1 MTEWMT
7 IVLLCGWLSLLSRK
21 SIRGRINSSWRG
33 WWGWRG
39 WWCRSYPAGWCGW
52 RWRFVLHLKLLQ
64 ALFRS
69 LGLVRSRKPGKYMGN
84 KKIIIYIYIY
94 VICYNNIYIYYI
106 ANLILQKHF
115 WLGAARISPYSNF
128 SFSFWSFR
136 KDNPR
141 CKLSEDHCREARGWN
156 GAFSPMTLKSKKPSV
171 SPMSPI
177 QTYMNS
183 L

>member
-84 KKIIIYIYIY
+84 KKIIIYIYMLY
-94 VICYNNIYIYYI
+94 VTIIYIYILYSKPDFTKAFLTRSCKNI
-106 ANLILQKHF
+106 SIFQLLFLILVFQKRQPT
-115 WLGAARISPYSNF
+115 LQTLRRPL
-128 SFSFWSFR
+128 
-136 KDNPR
+136 PR
-141 CKLSEDHCREARGWN
+141 SKG
-156 GAFSPMTLKSKKPSV
+156 LKWCFLTHDSK
-171 SPMSPI
+171 I
-177 QTYMNS
+177 
-183 L
+183 